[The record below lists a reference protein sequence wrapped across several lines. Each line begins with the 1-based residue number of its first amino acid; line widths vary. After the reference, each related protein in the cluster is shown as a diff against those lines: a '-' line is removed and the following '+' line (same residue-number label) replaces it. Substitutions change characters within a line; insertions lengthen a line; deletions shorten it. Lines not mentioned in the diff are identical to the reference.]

1 MSGEWWA
8 VVIAPAFC
16 IAMFI
21 YLGTKLDLFNKI
33 RDVLGRLKGDREF
46 SVNFKVIKFEGIG
59 KFFRRD

>member
-8 VVIAPAFC
+8 VLIAPVFC

-21 YLGTKLDLFNKI
+21 WLGVKLDVFNKI

-46 SVNFKVIKFEGIG
+46 SINFKVVKFDGIG

>member
-8 VVIAPAFC
+8 VLIAPVFC

-21 YLGTKLDLFNKI
+21 WLGVKLDVFNKI

-46 SVNFKVIKFEGIG
+46 NVNFKVIKFEGIG

>member
-8 VVIAPAFC
+8 VLIAPVFC

-21 YLGTKLDLFNKI
+21 WLGVKLNVFSKI
-33 RDVLGRLKGDREF
+33 KNVLGRLKGDREF
-46 SVNFKVIKFEGIG
+46 SLNFKVLKFEGIG

>member
-8 VVIAPAFC
+8 VLIAPVFC

-21 YLGTKLDLFNKI
+21 WLGVKLDVFNKI
-33 RDVLGRLKGDREF
+33 RDLLGRLKGDREF
-46 SVNFKVIKFEGIG
+46 SVNFKVLKFDGIG

>member
-8 VVIAPAFC
+8 VLIAPVFC
-16 IAMFI
+16 IAVFI
-21 YLGTKLDLFNKI
+21 WLGVKLDVFNKI

-46 SVNFKVIKFEGIG
+46 SLNFKVLKFEGIG

>member
-8 VVIAPAFC
+8 VLIAPVFC

-21 YLGTKLDLFNKI
+21 WLGVKLDVFNKI

-46 SVNFKVIKFEGIG
+46 SVNFKVVKFDGIG

>member
-8 VVIAPAFC
+8 VLIAPVFC

-21 YLGTKLDLFNKI
+21 WLGVKLNVFSKI
-33 RDVLGRLKGDREF
+33 KNLLGRLRGNREF
-46 SVNFKVIKFEGIG
+46 SFNFKVIKFDGIG

>member
-8 VVIAPAFC
+8 VLIAPVFC

-21 YLGTKLDLFNKI
+21 WLGVKLDVFNKI

-46 SVNFKVIKFEGIG
+46 SVNFKVLKV
-59 KFFRRD
+59 